1 MLITFCFII
10 KDKLE
15 AIKTKIFVQW
25 KTQFVYIDRIKF
37 VTMLPSFPFTCFFF
51 SHFSLNDKRVFVKE
65 QAWEEY
71 LIPYLVYSSLTFQFV
86 IRLMFSLKLNISL
99 HVPLLLVATCEIMV
113 LDFCKLKPFIHE
125 MKPCFMQIYVC
136 YKIDIALYDRILMRL
151 EYMKS
156 CNTNIYQNL
165 F

>member
-1 MLITFCFII
+1 MLLCCHHF
-10 KDKLE
+10 LSR
-15 AIKTKIFVQW
+15 V
-25 KTQFVYIDRIKF
+25 
-37 VTMLPSFPFTCFFF
+37 FFSF

-99 HVPLLLVATCEIMV
+99 HVPLLLVATCEIVV

-151 EYMKS
+151 KYMKS
-156 CNTNIYQNL
+156 CNTNIYQNVL
-165 F
+165 YCHYFVIGNGKWKVNVFLLCSKSFFN